1 VKGKEASLRVER
13 SRMQLRSGNRAGR
26 VVEHLS
32 SMCEAPEFKPQY
44 CKKKKKREVVG
55 MPVASERIGVSK
67 TDHGGVEGS
76 WNNQRGSDLGDV

>member
-1 VKGKEASLRVER
+1 VKP
-13 SRMQLRSGNRAGR
+13 
-26 VVEHLS
+26 LS
-32 SMCEAPEFKPQY
+32 SNLSTA
-44 CKKKKKREVVG
+44 KKKKKREVVG